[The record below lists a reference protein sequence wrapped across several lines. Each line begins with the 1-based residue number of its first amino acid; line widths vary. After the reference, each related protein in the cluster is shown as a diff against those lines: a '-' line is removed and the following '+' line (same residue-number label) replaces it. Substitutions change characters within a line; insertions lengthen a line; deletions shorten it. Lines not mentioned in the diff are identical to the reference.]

1 MIADVFEKTSAHYD
15 ALVDRYGHDHR
26 ACDWGRLESQTI
38 RFDVLS
44 AALPL
49 AGATVLDVGCGFADL
64 APYLGER
71 FEGVRYTGIDLSPRM
86 VERARRLHPGLPI
99 HVANVL
105 DLASGGTDFISDFVV
120 ASGIFAFLG
129 LDAPALAR
137 RLIDAMFALSRRALA
152 FNSLSAWAAE
162 RSEGEY
168 YADPLET
175 AAYCRTLTPR
185 LLVRTDY
192 HPRDF
197 TVALYR

>member
-1 MIADVFEKTSAHYD
+1 
-15 ALVDRYGHDHR
+15 
-26 ACDWGRLESQTI
+26 
-38 RFDVLS
+38 
-44 AALPL
+44 
-49 AGATVLDVGCGFADL
+49 
-64 APYLGER
+64 
-71 FEGVRYTGIDLSPRM
+71 M
-86 VERARRLHPGLPI
+86 VENARRLHPGLPI
-99 HVANVL
+99 RVANVL
-105 DLASGGTDFISDFVV
+105 DLAAGGGDFASDFVV

-129 LDAPALAR
+129 VDAPTLAR
-137 RLIDAMFALSRRALA
+137 RLIDAMFGLARRAVA
-152 FNSLSAWAAE
+152 FNSLSAWTGD